1 MVCVLCDCVGL
12 PETTVEPSDVLANVG
27 CQVTLMCFDALSIVP
42 SSEAAWSRE
51 GQRLEESDTVSLG
64 VNGELIL
71 SSLKISDS
79 GNYTCTLWSE
89 LGSVQD
95 SVQLTVEDPLFGS
108 GAPVAP
114 PTITTSTP
122 LTQSLPL
129 GGTAQFV
136 CFVEGF
142 PVPELVWLRDNEPQP
157 NLRRVDMVGG
167 GLTVSEL
174 RITDNAT
181 YTCAASNALGTTHID
196 FQLLISGVSD
206 MIVCL

>member
-1 MVCVLCDCVGL
+1 M
-12 PETTVEPSDVLANVG
+12 ANVG

-42 SSEAAWSRE
+42 SSEAVWRRG
-51 GQRLEESDTVSLG
+51 GQRLEEGGRVSLG
-64 VNGELIL
+64 ANGELVL
-71 SSLKISDS
+71 SSLMLTDS

-89 LGSVQD
+89 LGPVENTA
-95 SVQLTVEDPLFGS
+95 QLTIEDPLFGS

-129 GGTAQFV
+129 LATAQFV

-142 PVPELVWLRDNEPQP
+142 PQPTLVWLRDDVPQP

-167 GLTVSEL
+167 GLTIAEL
-174 RITDNAT
+174 RVTDNAT
-181 YTCAASNALGTTHID
+181 YTCLASNPLGSASID
-196 FQLLISGVSD
+196 FQLFISG
-206 MIVCL
+206 